1 MFLNSFSAHS
11 YLNAYFDF
19 VYFCSDSTPSPQHDK
34 DKASDPASLLAF
46 KGAWSGGV
54 PSPDTKPAHAA
65 YPGFPPP
72 MQYMGAMGS
81 MPAMS
86 HLSPWQLAAHQHNAG
101 LFSVLHP
108 HFYLHIYNILQ
119 NIYISEHFVSIVQ
132 QTTKTNC
139 NFLIFCH
146 FQECLP

>member
-34 DKASDPASLLAF
+34 DKASDASLLAF

-54 PSPDTKPAHAA
+54 PSPDTKPGVHAP

-72 MQYMGAMGS
+72 MQYMGAMTS
-81 MPAMS
+81 MS
-86 HLSPWQLAAHQHNAG
+86 HHLSPWQLAAH
-101 LFSVLHP
+101 
-108 HFYLHIYNILQ
+108 
-119 NIYISEHFVSIVQ
+119 
-132 QTTKTNC
+132 
-139 NFLIFCH
+139 
-146 FQECLP
+146 